1 MKRILLA
8 LGLVAALCSS
18 AAARGTLE
26 CDNRGCWNPVTFSP
40 PLGTVNLA
48 QFVQP
53 EPQPGGI
60 GVPAVIAPPA
70 IIDTGSIAGQA
81 LTWVITVGGGAI
93 ATLLTG
99 LIYKL
104 MQKAGIQIT
113 DAARARLQ
121 EIILNGLNAGT
132 KVAAAQL
139 AGKGQVVIKQAA
151 VASTV
156 AYVQAHGKE
165 TMAQLG
171 LDPTSPEAVE
181 AIKARIETAIADPA
195 VATPPVLDPP
205 APPSLLGGGA
215 PAQAKA

>member
-1 MKRILLA
+1 MKKFLLA
-8 LGLVAALCSS
+8 LGIASLVALHWWNPSLAQI
-18 AAARGTLE
+18 AAAPAA
-26 CDNRGCWNPVTFSP
+26 PVP
-40 PLGTVNLA
+40 V
-48 QFVQP
+48 
-53 EPQPGGI
+53 
-60 GVPAVIAPPA
+60 
-70 IIDTGSIAGQA
+70 IIDTGTIGGQA
-81 LTWVITVGGGAI
+81 LTWVITVGGGAV

-121 EIILNGLNAGT
+121 EIVLNGLNAGT

-139 AGKGQVVIKQAA
+139 QGKGQVVIKQAA
-151 VASTV
+151 VANAV

-195 VATPPVLDPP
+195 VATPKALDTPP
-205 APPSLLGGGA
+205 ATEPLLGTGA
-215 PAQAKA
+215 PAGAPARKPLTGL